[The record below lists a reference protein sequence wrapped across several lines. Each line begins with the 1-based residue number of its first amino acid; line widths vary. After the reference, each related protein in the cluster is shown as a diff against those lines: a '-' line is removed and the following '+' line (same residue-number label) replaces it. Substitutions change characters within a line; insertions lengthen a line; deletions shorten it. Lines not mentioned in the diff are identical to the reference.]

1 MNSLSFV
8 AFYTF
13 DGLNSAQLRIATN
26 APESP
31 LHITVIVARL
41 TEAHVSHFLGNEAS
55 EKLEVEDTDNII
67 ILVNQLGDLVAHGV
81 YEVVTALCEQGYLL
95 MPRGGANLLLDQC
108 EKLRDSELDQIEA
121 CRIGTRTQTDVAST
135 QEALARLGVQ
145 E

>member
-1 MNSLSFV
+1 MNNIQLT

-55 EKLEVEDTDNII
+55 EKLEVEDTDRVI
-67 ILVNQLGDLVAHGV
+67 ILVDRLGDLVAHGV
-81 YEVVTALCEQGYLL
+81 YEVCTALVEQGYLL
-95 MPRGGANLLLDQC
+95 MPRGGANILLEQC
-108 EKLRDSELDQIEA
+108 EQLRQYEQSF
-121 CRIGTRTQTDVAST
+121 
-135 QEALARLGVQ
+135 
-145 E
+145 